1 MEEKP
6 EIGKKEKLKEEAAV
20 SSAEIKLKDKLGD
33 RVAFAPGYGCGNEP
47 PKTNYRPEWTIP
59 RSAETSRRSFRQSR
73 PQLKKVRNKK
83 TR

>member
-1 MEEKP
+1 MAEKP

-47 PKTNYRPEWTIP
+47 PKIKLPPRVDDPPKCGNEPPVIP
-59 RSAETSRRSFRQSR
+59 
-73 PQLKKVRNKK
+73 PVKKAKK
-83 TR
+83 